1 MKRFIRLPGLAA
13 FVVIVAVAAVI
24 WYIAVDAVIKYTV
37 EKTGTKAVGAKVEL
51 DSADFSLFPLG
62 LELKGL
68 QVTNPKKPKRNA
80 VVAENIEMSFNTGYL
95 LKGRK
100 VVERLSARGIAF
112 DRERSR
118 SGALAHRK
126 EPAEK
131 AVPVKEKAVS
141 QLEKLAAFSTQNAR
155 EMIQKEKLHTIEEA
169 RALKQDIE
177 SARKRFRE
185 RMAELPDEQTFK
197 DYEKRLEELRSK
209 GSGGVM
215 GAIGKVDKAKKLRD
229 AIRGDLAALR
239 EARADFAQTRSGL
252 QKRLQALQNAPARDA
267 NRLMDKYALSPEGI
281 ANMSALVFGPKYAGW
296 VETGLTWYQRLSP
309 YLAGMAEAG
318 DGEKIKRKRGE
329 GRDVVFDP
337 RQAVPEYWIQTA
349 HVELADQ
356 GKASAG
362 GMAGTI
368 SGKIQNISSSQQ
380 ILGRPLTFAFSGKG
394 LRDTGRLEIEGRLD
408 RTDPDK
414 PEDVAKF
421 DIGQYP
427 LSALSLL
434 DRESL
439 ALSLD
444 SARVKTAKGS
454 IRIIEENVLD
464 ADLNASVDA
473 AQFQVASG
481 EDGAQ
486 NFLTQALAAA
496 LGDIKAF
503 DIGLKMAGSLS
514 KPEIKISS
522 DIDDTLKNA
531 LKQSLENRQAE
542 LKAKLRQAISEKS
555 SAPVTEARSGL
566 SGLDAI
572 QEELQRRLTTG
583 SAVLP
588 G

>member
-1 MKRFIRLPGLAA
+1 MKRFIRWPGLAA

-24 WYIAVDAVIKYTV
+24 WYIAVDAVIKYTI

-68 QVTNPKKPKRNA
+68 QVTNPKKPMRNA
-80 VVAENIEMSFNTGYL
+80 VVAENIEMSFNTDYL

-100 VVERLSARGIAF
+100 VVERLSATGIAF

-118 SGALAHRK
+118 SGALPDRK
-126 EPAEK
+126 KPAEK
-131 AVPVKEKAVS
+131 SVPVKEKAIS
-141 QLEKLAAFSTQNAR
+141 RLEKLAAFSTQNAR
-155 EMIQKEKLHTIEEA
+155 EMIQKEKLQTIEEA

-185 RMAELPDEQTFK
+185 RMAELPDEETFK

-209 GSGGVM
+209 ASGGVL

-229 AIRGDLAALR
+229 AIRSDLAALR
-239 EARADFAQTRSGL
+239 EAREDFAQTRSGL
-252 QKRLQALQNAPARDA
+252 QERLQALQNAPARDA
-267 NRLMDKYALSPEGI
+267 NRLMDKYALSPAGI

-309 YLAGMAEAG
+309 YLAGMAKAG
-318 DGEKIKRKRGE
+318 DGEKIKHKRGE

-368 SGKIQNISSSQQ
+368 SGKIENISSSQQ
-380 ILGRPLTFAFSGKG
+380 ILGRPLTFAFSGEG
-394 LRDTGRLEIEGRLD
+394 MRDTGRLEIEGRLD
-408 RTDPDK
+408 RTDPAK

-454 IRIIEENVLD
+454 IRIIEKNALD

-481 EDGAQ
+481 EEGTQ

-503 DIGLKMAGSLS
+503 DIGLKIAGSLS

-531 LKQSLENRQAE
+531 LKQSLEKRQAE
-542 LKAKLRQAISEKS
+542 LKAKLQQAISEKS
-555 SAPVTEARSGL
+555 KAPVTEARSGF

-572 QEELQRRLTTG
+572 QEELQKRLNTG

>member
-1 MKRFIRLPGLAA
+1 MKRFIRWPGLAA

-68 QVTNPKKPKRNA
+68 QVTNPKKPMRNA
-80 VVAENIEMSFNTGYL
+80 VVAENIEMRFNTGYL

-100 VVERLSARGIAF
+100 VVERLSATGIAF

-141 QLEKLAAFSTQNAR
+141 QLEKLATFSTQNAR
-155 EMIQKEKLHTIEEA
+155 EMIQKEKLQTIEEA

-209 GSGGVM
+209 GSGGVL

-229 AIRGDLAALR
+229 AIRADLAALR

-318 DGEKIKRKRGE
+318 DGERIKRKRGE

-349 HVELADQ
+349 HVALAEQ

-380 ILGRPLTFAFSGKG
+380 ILGRPLTFAFSGEG

-454 IRIIEENVLD
+454 IRIIEKNALD

-473 AQFQVASG
+473 AQFQVASR

-486 NFLTQALAAA
+486 SFLTQALAAA
-496 LGDIKAF
+496 FGDIKAF

-531 LKQSLENRQAE
+531 LKQSLEKRQAE

-555 SAPVTEARSGL
+555 SAPVTEARSGF

-572 QEELQRRLTTG
+572 QEELQKRLNTG